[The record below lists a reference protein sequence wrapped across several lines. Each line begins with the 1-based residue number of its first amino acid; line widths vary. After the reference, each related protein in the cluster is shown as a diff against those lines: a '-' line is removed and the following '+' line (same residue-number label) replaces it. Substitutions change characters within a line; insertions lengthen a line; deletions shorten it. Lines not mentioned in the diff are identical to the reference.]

1 MTDLLTLHKYFLSQH
16 LRRGGVAVDFTMGN
30 GHDTQYLCNAV
41 YGGEDA
47 PGKVYAFDIP
57 RGCCARAARPR
68 IIRSSALHTTA
79 LRSLF
84 TSRSTRECSISDGC
98 PVRTKR

>member
-41 YGGEDA
+41 YGGEAA
-47 PGKVYAFDIP
+47 PGKVYAFDIQQ
-57 RGCCARAARPR
+57 AA
-68 IIRSSALHTTA
+68 TV
-79 LRSLF
+79 LRNSF

-98 PVRTKR
+98 PARTKR